1 MDKTLTDAITVANY
15 HGLTDGELA
24 AVVEAATAA
33 RRAEDERPG
42 MVPMTHPGQPG
53 QTLLADPDAVPV
65 YEQSG
70 WRQAAV
76 EPIEDAAPVVDEA
89 PDAKP
94 SKAAAKKE

>member
-1 MDKTLTDAITVANY
+1 MDKTLTDAITVANH
-15 HGLTDGELA
+15 HGLTDRDLV

-42 MVPMTHPGQPG
+42 MVPMTHPGLPPQ
-53 QTLLADPDAVPV
+53 LVDPDAVPV

-94 SKAAAKKE
+94 SKAAAKKETP